1 MRENLPTQPAVAQG
15 PANTRELLHCRMF
28 RLLFILLVMWTLT
41 LRGGASS
48 LLSSL
53 VRLGPSFGP
62 PPSRGPPPTNPVMRL
77 PLELTPKLVN
87 DEASLRLLQ
96 FDLRELV
103 SQPLLLL
110 PSPSSSPLPS
120 PWPEAAGVPLVNVV
134 GIDCEW
140 RPENY
145 YYKAAESNSLLG
157 PWLRVRKSLS
167 RFWGKLLRP
176 VSPQREAPSKNKT
189 AASSAAS
196 PVQLLQISSRR
207 SVWVLDLQTLC
218 RRPDSFASATTTAAT
233 ALTENEQLLNSVLA
247 SVLHAENVIK
257 VGMGPAQDLKRLGWS
272 YPWLSATL
280 SHRAVLDV
288 QSLAK
293 RANPGV
299 AGRDLEGLNKLCVR
313 ELGEGVDKSLQCSD
327 WAQRPLSLPQ
337 LAYAGLDAV
346 ALVRLFDVLL
356 PKAVDVLGNEFPGVS
371 GGKGKKNSKQQSAAA
386 AAQAPAQLQILAPLL
401 FEYQLTMP
409 KQPPPTPEQQGADL
423 APIPLRSMGA
433 TQSSMKGWLTR
444 SVDTYAT

>member
-1 MRENLPTQPAVAQG
+1 MR
-15 PANTRELLHCRMF
+15 
-28 RLLFILLVMWTLT
+28 RLSTLVLMWTLT

-53 VRLGPSFGP
+53 VRLGPSVASAP
-62 PPSRGPPPTNPVMRL
+62 AIPVMRL

-87 DEASLRLLQ
+87 DEASLREMQ
-96 FDLRELV
+96 SDLRELV
-103 SQPLLLL
+103 SQPLLLPPLL
-110 PSPSSSPLPS
+110 PSASPF
-120 PWPEAAGVPLVNVV
+120 PWEERGTLPLVNVV

-145 YYKAAESNSLLG
+145 YSKAAESNNLLR

-167 RFWGKLLRP
+167 RFWSKLQLRSRP
-176 VSPQREAPSKNKT
+176 VSPPKSKT
-189 AASSAAS
+189 AASSVAS

-207 SVWVLDLQTLC
+207 SVWVLDLQALC
-218 RRPDSFASATTTAAT
+218 RRPHSFASSATTATTTAT
-233 ALTENEQLLNSVLA
+233 ALTENEQLLNSMLA

-288 QSLAK
+288 QTLAK

-299 AGRDLEGLNKLCVR
+299 AARDLEGLNKLCVR

-346 ALVRLFDVLL
+346 ALIRLFDVLL
-356 PKAVDVLGNEFPGVS
+356 SKAVDVLGSDEVPAVS
-371 GGKGKKNSKQQSAAA
+371 GKAQKKSKQGAAA
-386 AAQAPAQLQILAPLL
+386 LPAAQAPAQLQILAPLL
-401 FEYQLTMP
+401 FEYHLAM
-409 KQPPPTPEQQGADL
+409 PPPPPPAPEQQGEVL
-423 APIPLRSMGA
+423 APVPLRSMGA
-433 TQSSMKGWLTR
+433 TQSSMRGWLTR
-444 SVDTYAT
+444 SVDAYAS